1 MRSFLSAIGI
11 MVGTTAIMLLVSIAL
26 GVKEGVTAEVDEL
39 GTNLLVVMPGIVN
52 PSEPFSG
59 SGTIGLS
66 PFTNRDVE
74 SLKKIQGVKKVVRW
88 ALVGGVITSKKGR
101 TGAFAIG
108 CDPEWF
114 SIAKHEFSEG
124 VPFNSVRGN
133 VAVLGSN
140 RRSDLFKTGKAIGE
154 EIRINNFPFE
164 VVGVLKGQNERN
176 LLSGPALS
184 NIVVYIPFEEV
195 SKMMGQEQIHRVFVQ
210 TDPAVEPI
218 SLKSAIEKSMLR
230 TQNGSENFSVLTQ
243 EELLQAVYNVLRIVT
258 YLVVGISTVALA
270 VGGLGVMTVM
280 LMNVNERTREIGI
293 RKTVGARRIDIFTQ
307 FFWEAV
313 LLTSLGGLFGL
324 AMTYVGINLLEWL
337 TPIRAILTLETVILG
352 FAVST
357 GVGCVFGLLPALRA
371 ASKDPVES
379 MRYE

>member
-1 MRSFLSAIGI
+1 
-11 MVGTTAIMLLVSIAL
+11 MLLVSIAL
-26 GVKEGVTAEVDEL
+26 GVKEGVTAEIDEL
-39 GTNLLVVMPGIVN
+39 GTNILVVMPGIVD
-52 PSEPFSG
+52 PSDPFSG
-59 SGTIGLS
+59 SGTIGLI
-66 PFTNRDVE
+66 PFTNKDVE
-74 SLKKIQGVKKVVRW
+74 GLRRIPGVKKVVRW
-88 ALVGGVITSKKGR
+88 ALVGGVITSKQGR

-124 VPFNSVRGN
+124 GPFGSTRGR

-140 RRSDLFKTGKAIGE
+140 RKRDLFKANRAVGE
-154 EIRINNFPFE
+154 EIRINNYPFE
-164 VVGVLKGQNERN
+164 VVGVLKGQHEQN
-176 LLSGPALS
+176 LLSGPSLS
-184 NIVVYIPFEEV
+184 TIVVYIPFEEV
-195 SKMMGQEQIHRVFVQ
+195 SRMMGQQQIHRIFVQ
-210 TDPAVEPI
+210 TDPSVEPRM
-218 SLKSAIEKSMLR
+218 LKSEIEKSMLR

-293 RKTVGARRIDIFTQ
+293 RRTVGARRKDIFAQ

-313 LLTSLGGLFGL
+313 FLTGFGGLLGL
-324 AMTYVGINLLEWL
+324 AMTYGGITALEWF

-352 FAVST
+352 FVVSV
-357 GVGCVFGLLPALRA
+357 GVGCVFGLLPAIRA
-371 ASKDPVES
+371 AGKDPVES